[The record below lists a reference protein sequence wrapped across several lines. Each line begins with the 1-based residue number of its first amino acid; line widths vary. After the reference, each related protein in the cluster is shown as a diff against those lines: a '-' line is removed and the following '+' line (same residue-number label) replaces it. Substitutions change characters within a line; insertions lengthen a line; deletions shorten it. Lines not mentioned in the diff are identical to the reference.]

1 MTNMLQRG
9 SAVATCALM
18 FGWSAPL
25 VSGSGANAP
34 DPPSPT
40 GEPPTNSTSYR
51 PDPSEF
57 SLTVS
62 PTRLVVG
69 PADIRSEPEILVV
82 NRGHTEVEV
91 TVQKRDFTGGTDGS
105 LVFLKH
111 APYSASSWVTVSPTT
126 FRVAPGA
133 AQAVTASIAV
143 PTEPEPGDHQVALV
157 FLVPAGQTG
166 ANIRI
171 NRGVATP
178 LYITVPG
185 PADDSSSITD
195 LAAARFVLGGGS
207 VALTAK
213 VHNNGTVHRDFRN
226 KARLT
231 VDAAGTPSA
240 FPDFTIVRGST
251 RDIGTTWDPPLLC
264 VCHPTVSFRNAD
276 GSVQTATVLVIVFPL
291 YLLGILVGALLVLF
305 VGLRVWRRRYRA
317 NVARAAA
324 KLRPRVGDAH
334 A

>member
-25 VSGSGANAP
+25 ASGSGAHTS
-34 DPPSPT
+34 DPPAPT
-40 GEPPTNSTSYR
+40 GDTPTNSTSYR
-51 PDPSEF
+51 PAPSEF

-69 PADIRSEPEILVV
+69 PADIGSTPEILVV
-82 NRGHTEVEV
+82 NRGHSPVEV
-91 TVQKRDFTGGTDGS
+91 DVQKRDFTGGADGS
-105 LVFLKH
+105 LVFQKH
-111 APYSASSWVTVSPTT
+111 AQYSASSWVTVSPTT

-133 AQAVTASIAV
+133 AQKVTSSITV
-143 PTEPEPGDHQVALV
+143 PPGPEPGDHQVALV
-157 FLVPAGQTG
+157 FLVPAGQTS

-178 LYITVPG
+178 VYITVPG
-185 PADDSSSITD
+185 PTDDSASITD
-195 LAAARFVLGGGS
+195 LTATGFVLGGGI
-207 VALTAK
+207 VDLTAK
-213 VHNNGTVHRDFRN
+213 VHNNGTVHRDFR
-226 KARLT
+226 AETRLNL
-231 VDAAGTPSA
+231 DASGSPSA
-240 FPDFTIVRGST
+240 FPDFTIVRGAT
-251 RDIGTTWDPPLLC
+251 RDIATTWDPPLLC

-276 GSVQTATVLVIVFPL
+276 GSVQTATVRVIVFPL

-305 VGLRVWRRRYRA
+305 VGLRVWRRRYRV

-324 KLRPRVGDAH
+324 LLRPHIGDAH